1 MSTAV
6 LNICNIW
13 VEQLKEKSLEE
24 TEVERDFSIRL
35 RIRSIFNKFPEDFT
49 NVDEFRDYE
58 EQVEDIIHNLVNYV
72 EVDATN
78 QIIEKYKQDNAK
90 RITMNQMKMSE
101 KFKQEQHVIQED
113 VEQRQANDASFN
125 VRILKLSAVSAN
137 IL

>member
-1 MSTAV
+1 
-6 LNICNIW
+6 
-13 VEQLKEKSLEE
+13 
-24 TEVERDFSIRL
+24 
-35 RIRSIFNKFPEDFT
+35 
-49 NVDEFRDYE
+49 VDEFRDYE